1 MSDTKKTKK
10 PKPQIEQQ
18 QVNEDDLPEI
28 DASSCEQFDPSSD
41 QYLKDEDSLEEEY
54 DE

>member
-1 MSDTKKTKK
+1 MADTKK
-10 PKPQIEQQ
+10 PKKPKVQVEQPI
-18 QVNEDDLPEI
+18 NEDDLPEI

-41 QYLKDEDSLEEEY
+41 QYLKDDDSLEEDY

>member
-10 PKPQIEQQ
+10 LKSQVEQQ